1 MGDDDI
7 SEAALGV
14 ALVDSELLHRVLVQ
28 IPFRLEAAL
37 TDRDHGIRASTIS
50 ALHCRMMIMTILIV
64 IHNDNDDNHHTK
76 KARPITKN
84 DDKLVY
90 TYDNDHLD
98 EVQVG
103 QRYHAG
109 ASSG

>member
-37 TDRDHGIRASTIS
+37 TDMDHGIRASTIS
-50 ALHCRMMIMTILIV
+50 ALPCKCTV
-64 IHNDNDDNHHTK
+64 
-76 KARPITKN
+76 
-84 DDKLVY
+84 
-90 TYDNDHLD
+90 
-98 EVQVG
+98 E
-103 QRYHAG
+103 
-109 ASSG
+109 

>member
-1 MGDDDI
+1 MGDDI
-7 SEAALGV
+7 SEAALRV

-64 IHNDNDDNHHTK
+64 QGVSK
-76 KARPITKN
+76 
-84 DDKLVY
+84 KLV
-90 TYDNDHLD
+90 HFAR
-98 EVQVG
+98 
-103 QRYHAG
+103 RYI
-109 ASSG
+109 

>member
-37 TDRDHGIRASTIS
+37 TDRDRGIRRVVQGQHDLGT
-50 ALHCRMMIMTILIV
+50 AL
-64 IHNDNDDNHHTK
+64 
-76 KARPITKN
+76 
-84 DDKLVY
+84 
-90 TYDNDHLD
+90 
-98 EVQVG
+98 
-103 QRYHAG
+103 
-109 ASSG
+109 